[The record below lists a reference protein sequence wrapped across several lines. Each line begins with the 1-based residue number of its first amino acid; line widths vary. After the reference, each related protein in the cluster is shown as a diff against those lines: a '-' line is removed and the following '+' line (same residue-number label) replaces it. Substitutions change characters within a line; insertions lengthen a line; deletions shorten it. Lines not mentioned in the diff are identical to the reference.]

1 MLASCHRVKRLS
13 LERAEVHSDF
23 DIRESSS
30 FQKRRGHSVRGVE
43 IVSCIRLLYPAFLS
57 GPCRLASGTRT
68 ACMPP
73 DQIPTCP
80 RRVVGFAECFSGEDA
95 TEKRVFGMDWQFQT
109 NVVPMS
115 LPVSGGPCA
124 VLRLRPHLPRPASLL
139 SSF

>member
-1 MLASCHRVKRLS
+1 
-13 LERAEVHSDF
+13 
-23 DIRESSS
+23 
-30 FQKRRGHSVRGVE
+30 
-43 IVSCIRLLYPAFLS
+43 
-57 GPCRLASGTRT
+57 
-68 ACMPP
+68 MPP

-124 VLRLRPHLPRPASLL
+124 VLRLRSPPASPGFSAFFFLINPEQDH
-139 SSF
+139 